1 MIVKTM
7 AVSLDRDIAID
18 LISSKVSMIKEAM
31 AEILQTW
38 NEDDTDEF
46 LEKAKTGKLEEA
58 EMDAITIRQLR
69 YDLEKYQSLLEQV
82 QQ

>member
-1 MIVKTM
+1 M